1 MIMLMAGAVACFVAV
16 SLAVSVASIVSVLLK
31 SVVMVCWMDIVAY
44 NHPVKS
50 ITRKGL
56 SADLSFLSAGLRF
69 FSLTKMKISPQTCS
83 ARVTLMTGKQSM
95 YQRSW
100 IVHHFPKGKHI
111 MDERTWNT
119 MSLMC
124 KLEIL
129 TCERVTSQLQLR
141 ILLVNFLDHL
151 CLDYPASATMKYFT
165 LSLAASAAV

>member
-1 MIMLMAGAVACFVAV
+1 MIMLMAAAVACFVAV

-69 FSLTKMKISPQTCS
+69 FVLTKMKISPETCS

-95 YQRSW
+95 Y
-100 IVHHFPKGKHI
+100 
-111 MDERTWNT
+111 
-119 MSLMC
+119 
-124 KLEIL
+124 
-129 TCERVTSQLQLR
+129 
-141 ILLVNFLDHL
+141 
-151 CLDYPASATMKYFT
+151 
-165 LSLAASAAV
+165 

>member
-1 MIMLMAGAVACFVAV
+1 MIMLMVAAVVCFVAIF
-16 SLAVSVASIVSVLLK
+16 LAVSVVSIVSVLLK
-31 SVVMVCWMDIVAY
+31 RIVMVCWMDIVAY

-69 FSLTKMKISPQTCS
+69 FSLTKMKISPETCS
-83 ARVTLMTGKQSM
+83 ARVTLMTGK
-95 YQRSW
+95 
-100 IVHHFPKGKHI
+100 HFPKGKHI

-124 KLEIL
+124 KRETL
-129 TCERVTSQLQLR
+129 TCKRVTSQFQLG

-151 CLDYPASATMKYFT
+151 CLDYPASATTKYFT